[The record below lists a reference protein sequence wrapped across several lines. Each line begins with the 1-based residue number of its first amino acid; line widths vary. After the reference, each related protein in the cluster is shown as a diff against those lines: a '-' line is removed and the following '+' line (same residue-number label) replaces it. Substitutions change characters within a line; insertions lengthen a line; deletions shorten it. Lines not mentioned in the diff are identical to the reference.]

1 MPQFTLPETTTLLAR
16 TPSALQALLSG
27 LPDTWTGRNEGNDTW
42 SPYDIIGHMAL
53 AERDDWMPRVR
64 HILAHGDSQPFPPF
78 NRFTQM
84 QQPQSKSLDQ
94 LLDEFASLRNES
106 LTSLQALNLQPTDL
120 ARPGKHPSL
129 GAVTLSQLLA
139 TWAAHDLTHL
149 HQISRVMAYQ
159 YRDAVGPWNVYLG
172 VLQCNGHS
180 AP

>member
-1 MPQFTLPETTTLLAR
+1 MHAMTETIALLTR
-16 TPSALQALLSG
+16 TPATLNALLRG
-27 LPDTWTGRNEGNDTW
+27 LPDIWTRRNEGNDTW
-42 SPYDIIGHMAL
+42 SPYDVIGHLAQ
-53 AERDDWMPRVR
+53 AERNDWMPRVR

-84 QQPQSKSLDQ
+84 QEPQLKSLEQ
-94 LLDEFASLRNES
+94 VLDEFTSLRSQSLASLKS
-106 LTSLQALNLQPTDL
+106 LNLQPNDL
-120 ARPGKHPSL
+120 ARPGKHPSF

-159 YRDAVGPWNVYLG
+159 YRDVVGPWSVYLG
-172 VLQCNGHS
+172 VLQCHGHS